1 MICIRIICYHK
12 QENSLVQ
19 ENVAQST
26 GALEY
31 TDCIFAEG

>member
-1 MICIRIICYHK
+1 MHISIRISGMLIADRSRFCI
-12 QENSLVQ
+12 
-19 ENVAQST
+19 AQST